1 MSKQYFHFTL
11 GPVQGFVA
19 QARRTRDFWAG
30 SFILSWLAAVA
41 MKATQAQYPDKS
53 LVEVI
58 KFPTPNQ
65 DFMDWL
71 EGKKIGESPKQGSI
85 PNRFKAEVDENF
97 KPELVTAAVQKAWKA
112 LADKVWEKD
121 LAGVASKEAK
131 AIWDRQIPAFWDM
144 SWVIVDKE
152 SDSSALDRR
161 KNWRTYAA
169 SNEGGVKCTMM
180 EGWQELS
187 GALSPNRKSLD
198 AFWNNVIE
206 NGKAGIKSDLAKNET
221 LCSIAFVKRRFSRY
235 FQLVEINFSEQQGY
249 LKKWSVYGWKLS
261 SNVPSVTYMAA
272 VHWLHD
278 LIKIADSAELT
289 AYQDAAFSIS
299 EQDEYSTILPLL
311 SKNEEI
317 GLGQK
322 AIEFNKLLS
331 SDGNVFFTTMLEN
344 ESLFKDMNTKPT
356 QLALKAVINNVKVKR
371 PRFQAATPFY
381 AILMMDGDS
390 LGKQMS
396 DPKKQTPITE
406 GLEKFTGNVK
416 EIVEKH
422 NGFLIY
428 AGGDDV
434 LAILP
439 LEDAIPCATALRKHY
454 LSCFEGKGVDTTI
467 SGAIEFAHIKMPL
480 TKVLKDAHQ
489 LLDDIAKDEAGR
501 DALAI
506 RVWKGGGLQLEW
518 AQPWDIVLKC
528 LDADLSLNSKL
539 EHPQATITLLAEH
552 FQLNQEKD
560 EYFSSKFFYKLRERF
575 SLLNPPRDKQNKITD
590 FSVFKTEQDAIDLIA
605 MEYLNSWGNKQ
616 NKSISEAKSTVSD
629 LLNQCRPRKRKPETK
644 PEEWLQIS
652 ERDIEKKFAQDSKL
666 TPLKKLDEFKIWEA
680 DAALLVRF
688 LAQKGVETR

>member
-30 SFILSWLAAVA
+30 SFILSWLAAIA
-41 MKATQAQYPDKS
+41 MKATTTQGAT
-53 LVEVI
+53 I
-58 KFPTPNQ
+58 KFPAPDQN
-65 DFMDWL
+65 FMDWL
-71 EGKKIGESPKQGSI
+71 EGKGAKDKPTQGSI
-85 PNRFKAEVDENF
+85 PNRFKAEFDGSFN
-97 KPELVTAAVQKAWKA
+97 PDLVTETVQKAWKA
-112 LADKVWEKD
+112 LADKVWEED

-131 AIWDRQIPAFWDM
+131 EIWDRQIPAFWDM

-152 SDSSALDRR
+152 ADSSALDRR

-198 AFWNNVIE
+198 TFWDEVIK
-206 NGKAGIKSDLAKNET
+206 NGKAGMKSDLAKNET

-235 FQLVEINFSEQQGY
+235 FKDISCDMPN
-249 LKKWSVYGWKLS
+249 GWTAHGWDIPS
-261 SNVPSVTYMAA
+261 AVPSVTYMAA
-272 VHWLHD
+272 VHWLKK
-278 LIKIADSAELT
+278 LIGQADSKHYESQLLRFHE
-289 AYQDAAFSIS
+289 AASDLVGS
-299 EQDEYSTILPLL
+299 EYGEWSTNIRCLEDL
-311 SKNEEI
+311 KNASAFKR
-317 GLGQK
+317 LRS
-322 AIEFNKLLS
+322 L
-331 SDGNVFFTTMLEN
+331 DGNVFF
-344 ESLFKDMNTKPT
+344 ES
-356 QLALKAVINNVKVKR
+356 QLDNKNNFADQEKAQNCKR
-371 PRFQAATPFY
+371 RLIDVCKTAELAAPTPFY

-390 LGKQMS
+390 LGIQMS
-396 DPKKQTPITE
+396 NPDKQDSITK
-406 GLEKFTGNVK
+406 GLKEFTKGVK
-416 EIVEKH
+416 PIVEKH

-439 LEDAIPCATALRKHY
+439 LEDAIPCATALREDY
-454 LSCFEGKGVDTTI
+454 LDCFKGKNVNTTI

-518 AQPWDIVLKC
+518 AQPWDIAL
-528 LDADLSLNSKL
+528 LSNQQTYLEKL
-539 EHPQATITLLAEH
+539 TEEFKAIHETD
-552 FQLNQEKD
+552 NQ
-560 EYFSSKFFYKLRERF
+560 FSNKFFYKVREHF
-575 SLLNPPRDKQNKITD
+575 SLLNPLDKEQCYFVEKSKTD
-590 FSVFKTEQDAIDLIA
+590 QQIQMASSLLAVDYINSGKTRISDLKNAKERIDKAQDA
-605 MEYLNSWGNKQ
+605 
-616 NKSISEAKSTVSD
+616 VRP
-629 LLNQCRPRKRKPETK
+629 LLNQCMPVKRIADKEQVH
-644 PEEWLQIS
+644 WQYS
-652 ERDIEKKFAQDSKL
+652 SC
-666 TPLKKLDEFKIWEA
+666 LKA